1 MERRGASGRRG
12 VIVLAVAVLAA
23 GALAASSAGAA
34 GTLTKAKVKKIA
46 TKVFNQNAPSLK
58 DKCPS
63 GTMGYAG
70 ACFETTARSAAN
82 YDTAAQTCGN
92 LGRRLPTASELF
104 GLRLV
109 AGITLAGLGTDAEM
123 SSDMFRDATFGFFV
137 VEDDGDVYGHQGT
150 FSTLENPY
158 RCVAP
163 LTNA

>member
-1 MERRGASGRRG
+1 MRRTYGARRGF
-12 VIVLAVAVLAA
+12 VVLTIAVLAA

-46 TKVFNQNAPSLK
+46 TKVFNQNAPTLQ
-58 DKCPS
+58 DTCPS
-63 GTMGYAG
+63 GTVKYAG

-82 YDTAAQTCGN
+82 YYTAAETCGN
-92 LGRRLPTASELF
+92 LGRRLPTVSELR
-104 GLRLV
+104 GVRLV
-109 AGITLAGLGTDAEM
+109 AGIDLVGITTDAEM

-137 VEDDGDVYGHQGT
+137 MEDDGDVYGHQGT